1 MSKNEKPTV
10 RQAHWLSHLEQAQ
23 SLKLPLAQYCR
34 SRGLNVQ
41 SLYNARH
48 ELLGKSRGVSGRAR
62 TRKAVT
68 KASRFVAVEL
78 APTPM
83 AMRVSGPA
91 CRIELRHVVIECA
104 QLPEA
109 GWLLALSKGVS
120 DVVP

>member
-10 RQAHWLSHLEQAQ
+10 RQAHWLSHLERAR

-48 ELLGKSRGVSGRAR
+48 ELLGKPQRGSVSGA
-62 TRKAVT
+62 TGKTAT

-83 AMRVSGPA
+83 RVAGPV
-91 CRIELRHVVIECA
+91 CRIELRDVVIECA
-104 QLPEA
+104 HLPEA
-109 GWLLALSKGVS
+109 GWLLALSRGAS